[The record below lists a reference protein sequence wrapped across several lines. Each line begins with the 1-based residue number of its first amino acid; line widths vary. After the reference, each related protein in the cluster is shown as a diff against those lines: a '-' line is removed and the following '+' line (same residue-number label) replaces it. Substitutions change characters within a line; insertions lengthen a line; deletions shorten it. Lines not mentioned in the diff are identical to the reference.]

1 MMNRDRF
8 SDTTSSVSAGRWEI
22 STVVFPF
29 AGDDRYMTSLRWWC
43 DGRSNGRVP
52 PCRRGSTST
61 ARMKSLTCVTPVT
74 ELADFI
80 RAVEVDPRRQGG
92 TRPLDRPSHHHR
104 SDVI

>member
-1 MMNRDRF
+1 MMNRERF

-52 PCRRGSTST
+52 PLWRGSTST
-61 ARMKSLTCVTPVT
+61 ARTKWAGSVTGVT
-74 ELADFI
+74 EVDDFI
-80 RAVEVDPRRQGG
+80 RASEDDPRQARGHF
-92 TRPLDRPSHHHR
+92 SSWR
-104 SDVI
+104 SPYWR